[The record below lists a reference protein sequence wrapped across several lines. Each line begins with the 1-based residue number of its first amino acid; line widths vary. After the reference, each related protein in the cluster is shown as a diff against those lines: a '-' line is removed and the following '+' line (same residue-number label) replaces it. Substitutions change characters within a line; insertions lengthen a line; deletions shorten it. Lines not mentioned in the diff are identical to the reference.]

1 MTFRYDGE
9 IDQNEFGTENPIGT
23 GPFQLEKWEQGSHL
37 SIERFDDYHGDVPEI
52 DDVHW
57 SIMDDSNARLNR
69 NLDVFT
75 MQPSQFDPG
84 LLDIDEIDDDGGS
97 SVRTGRSTTTRP
109 FSTCRLRCWFRTILS
124 LTPQTPTTVP
134 RLYKHRRQGLDFAV
148 VIRFLSCSVSVPSSN
163 ASATCLSRLLSG
175 FWPGGSL

>member
-1 MTFRYDGE
+1 M
-9 IDQNEFGTENPIGT
+9 
-23 GPFQLEKWEQGSHL
+23 EKWEQGSHL

-84 LLDIDEIDDDGGS
+84 LLDIDEIDDDGGEFGTYGPLDNDETVQYMS
-97 SVRTGRSTTTRP
+97 FEVLVSYYIVFNTANTDDSP
-109 FSTCRLRCWFRTILS
+109 
-124 LTPQTPTTVP
+124 TPVQTPSSRTRFLP
-134 RLYKHRRQGLDFAV
+134 SSS
-148 VIRFLSCSVSVPSSN
+148 RFLSCSVSVPSSN